1 MRLHDLVDGD
11 EQVFSP
17 ARIAGALRTT
27 RAEIADTLGLSRDA
41 LSRTARIRAP
51 KTQTRLRE
59 MMEILHRVQAHTGCA
74 TLVAYAWFRSEPLP
88 GLDCM
93 TPDQLV
99 RRGKAAYVHAYLDQ
113 VNAGGYA

>member
-1 MRLHDLVDGD
+1 MELQELVED
-11 EQVFSP
+11 EVFSP
-17 ARIAGALRTT
+17 SLIAGALRTT
-27 RAEIADTLGLSRDA
+27 KSEVASTLGLGQDAFSRA
-41 LSRTARIRAP
+41 TRVRAR

-59 MMEILHRVQAHTGCA
+59 MVEILCRVQAHTGCA

-99 RRGKAAYVHAYLDQ
+99 RRGKAAHVHAYLDQ
-113 VNAGGYA
+113 TIAGGYA

>member
-1 MRLHDLVDGD
+1 MELQEFVQD
-11 EQVFSP
+11 QVFSP
-17 ARIAGALRTT
+17 TLIAGALRTT
-27 RAEIADTLGLSRDA
+27 KTEIASTLGLGQDAFSR
-41 LSRTARIRAP
+41 SARVRAP

-59 MMEILHRVQAHTGCA
+59 MVEILHRVQAHTGCA

-88 GLDCM
+88 GLNCM

-113 VNAGGYA
+113 IVAGGYA

>member
-1 MRLHDLVDGD
+1 MELQEFVED
-11 EQVFSP
+11 QVFSP
-17 ARIAGALRTT
+17 TLIAGALRTT
-27 RAEIADTLGLSRDA
+27 KTEIASTLGLGQDAFSR
-41 LSRTARIRAP
+41 SARVRAP

-59 MMEILHRVQAHTGCA
+59 MVEILRRVQGHTGCA

-88 GLDCM
+88 GLNCM

-113 VNAGGYA
+113 VIAGGYA

>member
-1 MRLHDLVDGD
+1 MELQEFVQD
-11 EQVFSP
+11 QVFSP
-17 ARIAGALRTT
+17 TLIAGALRTT
-27 RAEIADTLGLSRDA
+27 KTEIASTLGLGQDAFSRP
-41 LSRTARIRAP
+41 ARVRAP

-59 MMEILHRVQAHTGCA
+59 MVEILCRVQAHTGCA

-88 GLDCM
+88 GLNCM

-113 VNAGGYA
+113 IVAGGYA

>member
-1 MRLHDLVDGD
+1 M
-11 EQVFSP
+11 FSP
-17 ARIAGALRTT
+17 TLIAGALRTT
-27 RAEIADTLGLSRDA
+27 KTEIASTLGLGQDAFSRSA
-41 LSRTARIRAP
+41 GVRAP

-59 MMEILHRVQAHTGCA
+59 MVEILRRVQSHTGCA

-88 GLDCM
+88 GLNCM

-113 VNAGGYA
+113 IIAGGFA